1 MATAAS
7 IAPSSAAVTAKDT
20 TRGAWRW
27 ATAAAVTS
35 SASSASGS
43 RSIRARVLRDGV
55 GVFGK
60 ERRQLLQREVIGQ
73 LLQQRRPLGGDILAM
88 QPIEGGQQDQ
98 GAGIVARPAEA
109 RRRGPAQ
116 LAQHGEPLV
125 AVQDLVA
132 VWEIRQGPHDQGR
145 ADPLPVEVAPQ
156 GRAHRIVHDV
166 GVRGVRMEVGER
178 DVAQPLSAGR

>member
-1 MATAAS
+1 MARRYSAISGQTCTYQVL
-7 IAPSSAAVTAKDT
+7 PSH
-20 TRGAWRW
+20 
-27 ATAAAVTS
+27 
-35 SASSASGS
+35 
-43 RSIRARVLRDGV
+43 
-55 GVFGK
+55 

-132 VWEIRQGPHDQGR
+132 VCEIRQGPHDQGR
-145 ADPLPVEVAPQ
+145 ADPLPVEVAP
-156 GRAHRIVHDV
+156 R
-166 GVRGVRMEVGER
+166 
-178 DVAQPLSAGR
+178 